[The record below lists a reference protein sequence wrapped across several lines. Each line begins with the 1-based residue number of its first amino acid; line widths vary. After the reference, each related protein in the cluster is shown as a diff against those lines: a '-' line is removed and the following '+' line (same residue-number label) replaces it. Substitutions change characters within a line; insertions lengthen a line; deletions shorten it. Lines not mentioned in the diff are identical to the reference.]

1 VFNNTKCI
9 SVIHVYHSSQFY
21 CWRNPEYPEKTTNL
35 PQVTGNTLS
44 PKVVSSTP
52 RHEQDWNP
60 QRRWWYAL
68 IAQIV
73 INLTTIQ
80 PPPPPPIYL
89 LCLTHMFYIWKS
101 FFFFSSSDMRSGV
114 GDDSKTWP
122 VFPWI
127 WYYTLCYMYR
137 YTQIHSVYLF
147 MYEKSIMNNLNI
159 FNIKEEIW
167 SIEHVFSPV
176 EKKINFLMPI
186 HTNSY

>member
-101 FFFFSSSDMRSGV
+101 FFFFLL
-114 GDDSKTWP
+114 P
-122 VFPWI
+122 I
-127 WYYTLCYMYR
+127 WGQESVTTVKLDLSFLGYDIIHCVICIGTHRYIQYICLCM
-137 YTQIHSVYLF
+137 
-147 MYEKSIMNNLNI
+147 KNLSWTI
-159 FNIKEEIW
+159 
-167 SIEHVFSPV
+167 
-176 EKKINFLMPI
+176 
-186 HTNSY
+186 